1 MANILFLSAQYPP
14 ETKGGGEISTHII
27 AQGLTSLGHTV
38 HVITNGESEATRE
51 VDGIHVR
58 ALPLGLT
65 AKPLFEK
72 RHSMWAAAIFQKHVQ
87 DLSSYDIVHAHD
99 FRSALMLSH
108 IDIKNTVVTARDY
121 AQIAGCTNNIQANG
135 NINPGCE
142 GMHEAFHCHRVAE
155 ASLARKPFRM
165 WQYMYNKSY
174 RKHAFASFSKQIFI
188 SHAQKGVIERTQDTS
203 HQKTTV
209 IYNPISSEYLT
220 QPLER
225 GVAGNIL
232 YAGRV
237 EMYKGVLDLLRAWK
251 VISKDSRQAH
261 LYIAGDGAQ
270 REEYERLAASW
281 GLQYKVT
288 FVPYVPYHRLQAM
301 INEAEIVVTPHRW
314 VEPFG
319 RVVIEGMA
327 RGKVVVSSN
336 VGGPSE
342 LIEHGKTGLLFERG
356 SIEDLTEKLQTALG
370 MGIAPKKEMGLAARD
385 FVRNNLT
392 PELIAK
398 QHEEFYEI

>member
-27 AQGLTSLGHTV
+27 AQGLTALGHTV
-38 HVITNGESEATRE
+38 HVITNGKHDATRE
-51 VDGIHVR
+51 VDGIYVR
-58 ALPLGLT
+58 SLPLNLT
-65 AKPLFEK
+65 SKPLFER
-72 RHSMWAAAIFQKHVQ
+72 RHSMRAAALLQKYVQ
-87 DLSSYDIVHAHD
+87 DLSSYDVVHAHD
-99 FRSALMLSH
+99 FRSILMLSH
-108 IDIKNTVVTARDY
+108 IDIKNAVITARDY

-135 NINPGCE
+135 NIDPGCE
-142 GMHEAFHCHRVAE
+142 GLHEAFHCHRIAE
-155 ASLARKPFRM
+155 ASIARKPFRM

-174 RKHAFASFSKQIFI
+174 RKRAFVSFSKQIFI
-188 SHAQKGVIERTQDTS
+188 SHAQRNVIERTQDTS
-203 HQKTTV
+203 HQKTNV
-209 IYNPISSEYLT
+209 IYNPISSEYLA
-220 QPLER
+220 QPIEK
-225 GVAGNIL
+225 GVDGNVL

-237 EMYKGVLDLLRAWK
+237 EMYKGVLDLLHAWK
-251 VISKDSRQAH
+251 TISKSSRQAH

-270 REEYERLAASW
+270 REEYERLTASW

-301 INEAEIVVTPHRW
+301 INEAEIVVTPHKW

-336 VGGPSE
+336 AGGPSE
-342 LIEHGKTGLLFERG
+342 LIEHEKTGLLFERG
-356 SIEDLTEKLQTALG
+356 SVEDLTEKLQTALS
-370 MGIAPKKEMGLAARD
+370 MGISKKKEIGVAARD
-385 FVRNNLT
+385 FVRDTLS

-398 QHEEFYEI
+398 QHEEFYRA